1 MSFAQEIF
9 GKIELCPSVWQ
20 FLSESV
26 KVLATVSFLVFVDDS
41 IRKHIHDS
49 RGSFLCRLLLIKGIV
64 SLVTY

>member
-26 KVLATVSFLVFVDDS
+26 KVLATISSCFFVDVS
-41 IRKHIHDS
+41 IRKHILNS
-49 RGSFLCRLLLIKGIV
+49 
-64 SLVTY
+64 